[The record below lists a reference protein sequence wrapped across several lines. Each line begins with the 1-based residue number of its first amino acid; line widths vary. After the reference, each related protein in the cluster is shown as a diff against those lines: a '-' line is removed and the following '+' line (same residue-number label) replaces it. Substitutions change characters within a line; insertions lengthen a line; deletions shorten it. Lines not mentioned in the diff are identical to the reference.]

1 MGFVTMTFEPAGAFK
16 LWSRIEGL
24 YDLGVSA
31 AEELL
36 IDFAQELEDRGQIE
50 LVAEAKIAFD
60 NQAVLVVYLIPDV
73 NWAEDLSLGVANVM
87 KDFTAQPT
95 VKAGI
100 AAVSPSPI
108 LGVI

>member
-1 MGFVTMTFEPAGAFK
+1 M
-16 LWSRIEGL
+16 
-24 YDLGVSA
+24 
-31 AEELL
+31 
-36 IDFAQELEDRGQIE
+36 EDRGQIE

-60 NQAVLVVYLIPDV
+60 NQAVLVVYLILDV